1 MVSIAKHYQD
11 RGVGMNDLVS
21 EGNIGL
27 MKAAR
32 NYDGARG
39 TRFAV
44 YAKSYI
50 KEAIEAAINEQSGIY
65 RLPKGETNAQAKEQS
80 KAFSVDAPL
89 EEGKHMSLLSVLS
102 DPSAPLPD
110 KLALEKSIKNELV
123 DAMDV
128 LNYRERIIIES
139 FYGIDQPHRTFAEI
153 GEQMGLKRER
163 VRQIRNTA
171 VRKLRKNTTSDMLK
185 AYLA

>member
-1 MVSIAKHYQD
+1 
-11 RGVGMNDLVS
+11 MNDLVS